1 MGPAFYGDCE
11 FGRHVSKV
19 ERRDIVGNTVT
30 ETWLSLSELNWRGL
44 PSDAYR
50 MARLQELE
58 FNIK

>member
-1 MGPAFYGDCE
+1 MGPPFSGDCE

-30 ETWLSLSELNWRGL
+30 ETWLSVSEFNWRGL

-50 MARLQELE
+50 MARL
-58 FNIK
+58 

>member
-1 MGPAFYGDCE
+1 MGPPFSGDCE
-11 FGRHVSKV
+11 RHVSKV

-44 PSDAYR
+44 PSDAYKR
-50 MARLQELE
+50 ERLQELE